1 MARLRAAAEGP
12 SRPDPRGR
20 HTGYPS
26 WLGRAGHSLAWAC
39 VIVVCG
45 PGRAPRC
52 GTPAGNRARRDDTDT
67 ANKSGPGHVSCIQR
81 GMASIW
87 MVPVDRLSDQRTVR
101 IVAGQVP
108 DFNRIFRHPRDLCR
122 ANIPRIVARRQRRPI
137 RTRRLHNNRPRTQP
151 VLNSDLHQPLERTR
165 SSNGSSIS
173 GSKIS
178 VVVVA
183 AERLFGLG
191 LARLLGEDESLDV
204 IGVSD
209 GDPDLIRLCVA
220 KSVDVV
226 LIDLELSRSN
236 CIDLVRL
243 LALECPAT
251 RTLVLTSNPDWR
263 VRPAMIAGAAGVLL
277 KDTSPEATRA
287 AVLSVH
293 LGDQVLC
300 SEAARWVLREDPSAH
315 LTQRESDVLRIMAQ
329 GANNAEIARQSATR
343 SEDRAQLRKP
353 PLSQARPKQ
362 PRATCQVLGPHRHRA
377 QSQPGEFDM
386 GSRHQ

>member
-1 MARLRAAAEGP
+1 
-12 SRPDPRGR
+12 
-20 HTGYPS
+20 
-26 WLGRAGHSLAWAC
+26 
-39 VIVVCG
+39 
-45 PGRAPRC
+45 
-52 GTPAGNRARRDDTDT
+52 
-67 ANKSGPGHVSCIQR
+67 
-81 GMASIW
+81 
-87 MVPVDRLSDQRTVR
+87 
-101 IVAGQVP
+101 
-108 DFNRIFRHPRDLCR
+108 
-122 ANIPRIVARRQRRPI
+122 
-137 RTRRLHNNRPRTQP
+137 
-151 VLNSDLHQPLERTR
+151 VLNSDLHEPLERTR

-251 RTLVLTSNPDWR
+251 KTLVLTSNPDWR

-329 GANNAEIARQSATR
+329 GASNAEIARQLQLGQKTVRNYVSR
-343 SEDRAQLRKP
+343 LYRKLDLNNRAQLAKY
-353 PLSQARPKQ
+353 LAHTDIA
-362 PRATCQVLGPHRHRA
+362 PRASRDDSTWD
-377 QSQPGEFDM
+377 PGTSEPRPIQTP
-386 GSRHQ
+386 S